1 VANCG
6 LHLAFMT
13 GDFQIEMYL
22 ANDFSNYAVERSR
35 GKQAQLNRVMI
46 NNYVFT
52 QGVDKHVEY
61 LRCMA

>member
-1 VANCG
+1 
-6 LHLAFMT
+6 MT